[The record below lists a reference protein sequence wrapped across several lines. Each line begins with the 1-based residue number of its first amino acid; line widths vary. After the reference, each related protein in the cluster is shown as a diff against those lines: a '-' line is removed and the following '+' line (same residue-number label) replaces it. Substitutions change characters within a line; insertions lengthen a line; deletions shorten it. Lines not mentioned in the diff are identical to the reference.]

1 MATKIDI
8 LKIHNKTNDVDIVI
22 DIHIV
27 MERSIKFTEVNN
39 ILER

>member
-1 MATKIDI
+1 MFTGNII
-8 LKIHNKTNDVDIVI
+8 ESHNKTNDVDIVI

-27 MERSIKFTEVNN
+27 VERSIKFIEVNN